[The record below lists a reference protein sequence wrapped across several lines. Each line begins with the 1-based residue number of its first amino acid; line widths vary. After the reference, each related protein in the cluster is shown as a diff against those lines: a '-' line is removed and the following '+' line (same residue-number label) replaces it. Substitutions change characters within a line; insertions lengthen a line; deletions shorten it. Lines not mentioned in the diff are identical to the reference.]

1 MKRFREGF
9 TLIELLVVIAIIA
22 ILAAILFP
30 VFAQAREKARQ
41 TQCLSN
47 LRQLGMAFV
56 AYRADYDGVNP
67 GLSEGCRGFVAYGN
81 ERPPWQRGITPRA
94 EGHWV
99 PNYPVIQNCGNPE
112 SSPVHPQ
119 WAATGVTQG
128 AIYPYVKNAQVYVCP
143 SHRRKDELKISYALN
158 SVAGFIPEAQ
168 VERIAQFAVLIDE
181 QETLNDGHYRA
192 FCGIYYCDCPSFV
205 HTGGANYAFFDGHAK
220 WYRSLKERPRIRDCN
235 GTVDPRIFCPKIP
248 FFESLDYAYY
258 CMRE

>member
-1 MKRFREGF
+1 MTTLNPADVEYFGRGKWENPRFWNRLGGQPDLRGKKVLDLGCGHGSLCVDMAKAGAARVVGIDLNPR
-9 TLIELLVVIAIIA
+9 LIEFAKRNLEINYPELLGRVEFYLVDIAEFPEYEFDLMTSKDTFEHVMDLPKV
-22 ILAAILFP
+22 LAAM
-30 VFAQAREKARQ
+30 RERLKPGGRQ
-41 TQCLSN
+41 
-47 LRQLGMAFV
+47 
-56 AYRADYDGVNP
+56 
-67 GLSEGCRGFVAYGN
+67 
-81 ERPPWQRGITPRA
+81 
-94 EGHWV
+94 
-99 PNYPVIQNCGNPE
+99 
-112 SSPVHPQ
+112 
-119 WAATGVTQG
+119 
-128 AIYPYVKNAQVYVCP
+128 NAQVYVCP

-205 HTGGANYAFFDGHAK
+205 HTGGANYTFFDGHAR